1 VGLIPRG
8 TLYVLLKNLKLKN
21 ITFND
26 FLNIL
31 NQLIESGF
39 RLKEEI
45 YIKVIEE
52 AKKI

>member
-1 VGLIPRG
+1 MPV
-8 TLYVLLKNLKLKN
+8 T
-21 ITFND
+21 ITTRV
-26 FLNIL
+26 
-31 NQLIESGF
+31 ESGF